1 MRHVTKTIILRRGF
15 IWNDALC
22 GTSIY
27 PVILGVPIIRNM
39 NNSNE
44 QDQILIRAL
53 KIILKLRGWE
63 YS

>member
-1 MRHVTKTIILRRGF
+1 MSHVTKTIILRRGF
-15 IWNDALC
+15 TWNDALC